1 MSFSEKKF
9 SKTYESLEGATP
21 NELISLIEP
30 KIEHAITID
39 SVKEQLEKGEPL
51 NIKFGTDPTGPDL
64 HIGHVVPIRVLD
76 ILSRAGHNIDLVF
89 GDFTAKV
96 GDPSGRSNE
105 RPLLT
110 DEKISENVSTFRTQ
124 VNKYFDTT
132 RSNVKV
138 SHNSD
143 WLKDMPFSEVFK
155 YLQDV
160 NLSEA
165 MQRRDFRTRLL
176 GGQGVSLAEAFYGT
190 MMGIDSV
197 QLETDIEIGGI
208 DQLLN
213 FQQTREVQ
221 RNRGQHAESVLM
233 TPILE
238 GTSGNG
244 IKMSKSLG
252 NFVPLR
258 ATPNEIYGK
267 MMSIPDDLI
276 LKYMTAFAPV
286 EQSELEG
293 LSKQIADNPL
303 EMKKQ
308 LATYMAA
315 ISTSELSKGLEERE
329 NFERRFVNKTL
340 DEKDIQVLPSSVD
353 SLIDG
358 IFATGNYSSRGEIR
372 RLALQ
377 GAIKIDGQKV
387 SEEEL
392 LGALPESD
400 TIVTVGKRSAYRI
413 ANENINI

>member
-1 MSFSEKKF
+1 MSFSENKF

-21 NELISLIEP
+21 DELISLIEP
-30 KIEHAITID
+30 KIEQAITLD
-39 SVKEQLEKGEPL
+39 GVKQQLERDEPL
-51 NIKFGTDPTGPDL
+51 NVKFGTDPTGPDL
-64 HIGHVVPIRVLD
+64 HIGHVVPIRILD
-76 ILSRAGHNIDLVF
+76 IFSRAGHNVDLIF

-110 DEKISENVSTFRTQ
+110 DEKIAENVSTFRTQ
-124 VNKYFDTT
+124 VDKYFDTT
-132 RSNVKV
+132 SPNVKV
-138 SHNSD
+138 SHNSA
-143 WLKDMPFSEVFK
+143 WLKDMPFSEIFR

-213 FQQTREVQ
+213 FQQTRGVQ
-221 RNRGQHAESVLM
+221 RSRGQEAESVLM

-238 GTSGNG
+238 GTSGGG

-258 ATPNEIYGK
+258 ATTGEIYGK
-267 MMSIPDDLI
+267 MMSIPDELI
-276 LKYMTAFAPV
+276 EKYMGAFAPI

-293 LSKQIADNPL
+293 LRKQIADNPL

-315 ISTSELSKGLEERE
+315 ISSSDLSKGLEERE

-340 DEKDIQVLPSSVD
+340 DEKDIQVLSSSAA
-353 SLIDG
+353 SLLDG
-358 IFATGNYSSRGEIR
+358 IFATGNYASRGEVR

-377 GAIKIDGQKV
+377 GAIKIAGLKI

-392 LGALPESD
+392 LGAVPTSD

-413 ANENINI
+413 APDNI